1 MNIFLQR
8 FLREVCTMKSFSLY
22 TLIII
27 VLLTACSKK
36 RDFKNTQ
43 SSTVINVDESKATV
57 YDFTD
62 NQLTDTEVKELESLI
77 FPMEVETPE
86 INYTDMEQDLLSVY
100 TEPIKN
106 DYKFWGR
113 LSNDGYCY
121 ILGISKQEEPVL
133 KDLDYRLDNST
144 GYIQLGHWIVE
155 GESFEKI
162 FDLSKVRSFWKSK
175 DGRLLYLGIKQYSDL
190 DDIKYSDLGE
200 VFDAIVNKD
209 RLEYINQLH
218 EKHFRAI
225 KPFGTP
231 YIAMYKWKYGEEF
244 YAYKPISH
252 DELNVIINDKTTVS
266 PEIIDGQDIHLHND
280 EEEAIPFIP
289 MNQSLYKMVKD
300 FYEVRSLNEITD
312 ISSIKR
318 IRKNPEKWQSRILNI
333 EDADTVNEIVKVLK
347 SSEVYYLGATS
358 YEDLLILTKKDGSEI
373 ELQIPPYYPELFTG
387 EGFILGDAV
396 YYSPGREEWL
406 ELMDKFFNK

>member
-1 MNIFLQR
+1 
-8 FLREVCTMKSFSLY
+8 MKSFSLY

-36 RDFKNTQ
+36 GILENTQ

-133 KDLDYRLDNST
+133 KDLDYRLDKST

-231 YIAMYKWKYGEEF
+231 YIAMYKWKHGEEF

-289 MNQSLYKMVKD
+289 MNQSLYKMVED

-312 ISSIKR
+312 ISSIKL

-347 SSEVYYLGATS
+347 NSEVYYLGATS

-406 ELMDKFFNK
+406 ELMDK

>member
-1 MNIFLQR
+1 
-8 FLREVCTMKSFSLY
+8 MKSFSLY

-36 RDFKNTQ
+36 EILENTQ

-62 NQLTDTEVKELESLI
+62 NQLIDTEVKELESLI

-133 KDLDYRLDNST
+133 KDLDYRLDKST

-231 YIAMYKWKYGEEF
+231 YIAMYKWKHGEEF

-289 MNQSLYKMVKD
+289 MNQYLYKMVKD

-312 ISSIKR
+312 ISSIKL
-318 IRKNPEKWQSRILNI
+318 IRKNPEKCQSRILNI

-406 ELMDKFFNK
+406 ELMDKYFNK

>member
-1 MNIFLQR
+1 
-8 FLREVCTMKSFSLY
+8 MKPCSIY

-27 VLLTACSKK
+27 VLLSGCAKK
-36 RDFKNTQ
+36 EISENTQ
-43 SSTVINVDESKATV
+43 NSAHINVDEPKV
-57 YDFTD
+57 LVHDFTD
-62 NQLTDTEVKELESLI
+62 NQLSDMEITELENLI
-77 FPMEVETPE
+77 LPMEMETPE

-133 KDLDYRLDNST
+133 KDLDYRLDESS

-155 GESFEKI
+155 GESFEKV
-162 FDLSKVRSFWKSK
+162 FDLPKVSSFWKSK

-190 DDIKYSDLGE
+190 DDIKYSELGE

-231 YIAMYKWKYGEEF
+231 YIAMYKWKHGEEF
-244 YAYKPISH
+244 YAYKPISL
-252 DELNVIINDKTTVS
+252 DELSVIIDDKTPVS
-266 PEIIDGQDIHLHND
+266 PEIINGQDVHLCND
-280 EEEAIPFIP
+280 EGEGIPFIP
-289 MNQSLYKMVKD
+289 MNQSLYKMVED

-318 IRKNPEKWQSRILNI
+318 IRKNPEKWQNKVLNI

-347 SSEVYYLGATS
+347 NSEVYYLGATS
-358 YEDLLILTKKDGSEI
+358 YEDLLILTKEDGSEI
-373 ELQIPPYYPELFTG
+373 ELQIPPYYPGLYVG

-396 YYSPGREEWL
+396 YYSPGTEEWL
-406 ELMDKFFNK
+406 ELMDKYFNK

>member
-36 RDFKNTQ
+36 EILENTQ

-86 INYTDMEQDLLSVY
+86 INYTDMGQDLLSVY

-133 KDLDYRLDNST
+133 KDLDYRLDESS

-155 GESFEKI
+155 GESFEKV

-218 EKHFRAI
+218 EKHFRDI

-231 YIAMYKWKYGEEF
+231 YIAMYKWKHGEEF
-244 YAYKPISH
+244 YAYKLISH

-280 EEEAIPFIP
+280 EEEAIPFI
-289 MNQSLYKMVKD
+289 NL
-300 FYEVRSLNEITD
+300 TD
-312 ISSIKR
+312 
-318 IRKNPEKWQSRILNI
+318 RKS
-333 EDADTVNEIVKVLK
+333 VV
-347 SSEVYYLGATS
+347 
-358 YEDLLILTKKDGSEI
+358 
-373 ELQIPPYYPELFTG
+373 
-387 EGFILGDAV
+387 
-396 YYSPGREEWL
+396 
-406 ELMDKFFNK
+406 

>member
-1 MNIFLQR
+1 M
-8 FLREVCTMKSFSLY
+8 MKSFSLY

-36 RDFKNTQ
+36 GILENTQ

-133 KDLDYRLDNST
+133 KDLDYRLDESS

-175 DGRLLYLGIKQYSDL
+175 DGRLL
-190 DDIKYSDLGE
+190 
-200 VFDAIVNKD
+200 
-209 RLEYINQLH
+209 
-218 EKHFRAI
+218 
-225 KPFGTP
+225 
-231 YIAMYKWKYGEEF
+231 
-244 YAYKPISH
+244 
-252 DELNVIINDKTTVS
+252 
-266 PEIIDGQDIHLHND
+266 
-280 EEEAIPFIP
+280 
-289 MNQSLYKMVKD
+289 
-300 FYEVRSLNEITD
+300 
-312 ISSIKR
+312 
-318 IRKNPEKWQSRILNI
+318 
-333 EDADTVNEIVKVLK
+333 
-347 SSEVYYLGATS
+347 
-358 YEDLLILTKKDGSEI
+358 
-373 ELQIPPYYPELFTG
+373 
-387 EGFILGDAV
+387 
-396 YYSPGREEWL
+396 
-406 ELMDKFFNK
+406 

>member
-36 RDFKNTQ
+36 EILENTQ

-133 KDLDYRLDNST
+133 KDLDYKLDESS

-155 GESFEKI
+155 GESFAKVYV
-162 FDLSKVRSFWKSK
+162 LPKVRSFWKSK

-231 YIAMYKWKYGEEF
+231 YIAMYKWKHGEEF

-289 MNQSLYKMVKD
+289 MNQSLYKMVED

-312 ISSIKR
+312 ISSIKL

-347 SSEVYYLGATS
+347 NSEVYYLGATS

-406 ELMDKFFNK
+406 KLMDKYFNK